1 MNNVKPLPTEADK
14 PHKCPHCSVSLLG
27 EAIPEDMKEY
37 YSGNY
42 FKREI
47 GVEISQFYDGIYFYV
62 CPDCKGEWGG
72 YRSLK

>member
-1 MNNVKPLPTEADK
+1 MSKEIKPTEADK
-14 PHKCPHCSVSLLG
+14 PHNCPHCNVSLLG
-27 EAIPEDMKEY
+27 TPISKENQKF
-37 YSGNY
+37 YSGKF

-47 GVEISQFYDGIYFYV
+47 GVEISQFYDGIYFWI